1 MSIIDPGDNARAI
14 LRVVD
19 QQAITVEKIINTH
32 AHFDHVMAVPAVKAS
47 TGAPFYLHRADLPVL
62 HELPERVRLW
72 LDMDVD
78 PVPDPDGYLEHG
90 QIIQVGEEELEV
102 RFTPGHA
109 PGHVVFVHHA
119 GNQVF
124 AGDTLFQGSIGRY
137 DLPGAD
143 GPTLLR
149 SIREQLL
156 TLPDDYTV
164 YPGHGPATTIGFR
177 APAQPLCGRARARSN
192 CRERAAWR
200 CLPHAAQRLPGTRCL
215 PAATI
220 APTPWRAKDLSTVR
234 PSPTCWR
241 RSPIVSIGE
250 LPGEWLILA
259 VDLAKV
265 GAEVRWEAADG
276 HLFPHIYGPIEQRA
290 VVRVVPFPRRQ
301 DGTYYLRE
309 GSL

>member
-1 MSIIDPGDNARAI
+1 MIVKGLTVGLLQENCYIFACSRTRQGVIIDPGDNARAI

-19 QQAITVEKIINTH
+19 QQAIKVQKIINTH
-32 AHFDHVMAVPAVKAS
+32 AHFDHVMAVPSIKAA

-78 PVPDPDGYLEHG
+78 PIADPDGYLEHG
-90 QIIQVGEEELEV
+90 DIIQVGEEELEV

-137 DLPGAD
+137 DLPSAD

-156 TLPDDYTV
+156 TLPDDCVV
-164 YPGHGPATTIGFR
+164 YPGHGPATTIGFE
-177 APAQPLCGRARARSN
+177 
-192 CRERAAWR
+192 REHN
-200 CLPHAAQRLPGTRCL
+200 PY
-215 PAATI
+215 
-220 APTPWRAKDLSTVR
+220 
-234 PSPTCWR
+234 
-241 RSPIVSIGE
+241 
-250 LPGEWLILA
+250 
-259 VDLAKV
+259 V
-265 GAEVRWEAADG
+265 GAHSEAI
-276 HLFPHIYGPIEQRA
+276 LP
-290 VVRVVPFPRRQ
+290 
-301 DGTYYLRE
+301 
-309 GSL
+309 